1 VFIYCKLVIG
11 VNIYVKKKS
20 KFELFNFFEMW
31 RTNAIFV
38 PDEFFFTIF
47 SLDGINSTVYLFH
60 EEL

>member
-1 VFIYCKLVIG
+1 ML
-11 VNIYVKKKS
+11 KKS

-31 RTNAIFV
+31 RVNAIFV